1 MSHVPVRLRY
11 WGGVHFPPTADL
23 QHSLLHFITPPFNL
37 QSGAKGERIH
47 NALPYVVLP
56 LVGYSAAR
64 RQTSLILIHSSEA
77 SSFSTLTILRAES
90 RDPYATDLV

>member
-23 QHSLLHFITPPFNL
+23 RHSFQHFITPPDNL
-37 QSGAKGERIH
+37 QSGAKCKRVH
-47 NALPYVVLP
+47 NALNYVVLP
-56 LVGYSAAR
+56 FVGYSAAR
-64 RQTSLILIHSSEA
+64 RQTSLIRIHSSEA